1 MTLNPLRAPALAA
14 LLLAAAMAPTANA
27 ATANMSFSQG
37 ERNGV
42 CMVGFKGPNAPGT
55 ESQMTLQFTYRVKD
69 GNVGATILVNG
80 WERAQEA
87 DPEKNIP
94 MTLVFDTG
102 KSAPAR
108 SGGYDSGFND
118 SAWAGWGAGEA
129 SYKLYALMDGAS
141 TVRVLFDG
149 MDLGPFDLQ
158 FKGIAHSVLKTCA
171 DRVRAAAN

>member
-1 MTLNPLRAPALAA
+1 MTLNALRAPALAA
-14 LLLAAAMAPTANA
+14 LLLAAAIAPAANA
-27 ATANMSFSQG
+27 ETASMSFSQG

-55 ESQMTLQFTYRVKD
+55 ENQMTLQFTYRVKD
-69 GNVGATILVNG
+69 GNIGASILVNS
-80 WERAQEA
+80 WERAQNA

-108 SGGYDSGFND
+108 SGGYESGFND
-118 SAWAGWGAGEA
+118 SAWAGWGAGAA
-129 SYKLYALMDGAS
+129 SDKLYALMDGAK

-158 FKGIAHSVLKTCA
+158 YKGLAHSVLKSCA
-171 DRVRAAAN
+171 GRVRAAGS